1 VIEPV
6 LRIEDLHVHF
16 PVKMGLVQFAG
27 RALLHATGSA
37 GREEGEEYVRPRVH
51 AVDGVSFNLNRGE
64 ILGLVGESGCGKTT
78 TGRAVLRLL
87 RLTKGRIVFEGTDIT
102 GLKEKDLRPLR
113 PRMQII
119 FQDPHAALNPS
130 MTIGRSI
137 QDPLLVHGRATEKE
151 AREDTLAVMEE
162 VGLAP
167 AEDLFNKYPAD
178 LSGGQQQ
185 RAVIARAIILKPSL
199 IVADEPV
206 AMLDMSI
213 RARILELLL
222 DLKRKYGLTYLFITH
237 DLATAKFVC
246 DRIAIMYL
254 GRIVETGP
262 AEAIYR
268 DPKHPYT
275 RALIAAIPVPEPGR
289 TREVTLPRGEVPDAI
304 TPPRGCRFHP
314 RCPVALPTCG
324 WEGRDFIEFLE
335 REQLVESPGASDPNI
350 GDVGEWKVHGF
361 VARRSVDAGTNERV
375 ADAVHSLLQ
384 RAPPAFAH
392 AIASVSVQ
400 DRDVIVR
407 FRAPDPLVAKEV
419 EGRTV
424 ECLLY

>member
-1 VIEPV
+1 MTVWIAGV
-6 LRIEDLHVHF
+6 VTLVGAVAIALIGWWVASRHV
-16 PVKMGLVQFAG
+16 PQA
-27 RALLHATGSA
+27 A
-37 GREEGEEYVRPRVH
+37 EEVTPRVSR
-51 AVDGVSFNLNRGE
+51 ARLRYFVALSVA
-64 ILGLVGESGCGKTT
+64 LV
-78 TGRAVLRLL
+78 
-87 RLTKGRIVFEGTDIT
+87 
-102 GLKEKDLRPLR
+102 
-113 PRMQII
+113 
-119 FQDPHAALNPS
+119 
-130 MTIGRSI
+130 
-137 QDPLLVHGRATEKE
+137 
-151 AREDTLAVMEE
+151 LA
-162 VGLAP
+162 
-167 AEDLFNKYPAD
+167 
-178 LSGGQQQ
+178 
-185 RAVIARAIILKPSL
+185 L
-199 IVADEPV
+199 IV
-206 AMLDMSI
+206 
-213 RARILELLL
+213 
-222 DLKRKYGLTYLFITH
+222 
-237 DLATAKFVC
+237 KF
-246 DRIAIMYL
+246 
-254 GRIVETGP
+254 
-262 AEAIYR
+262 
-268 DPKHPYT
+268 
-275 RALIAAIPVPEPGR
+275 AAIPVPEPGR

>member
-1 VIEPV
+1 MTEPV
-6 LRIEDLHVHF
+6 LLVEDLQVHF
-16 PVKMGLVQFAG
+16 PVRVGLVQAAG
-27 RALLHATGSA
+27 RRILRRLDSSRAKDS
-37 GREEGEEYVRPRVH
+37 EEYLRPIVH
-51 AVDGVSFNLNRGE
+51 AVDGVSLTLQRGE
-64 ILGLVGESGCGKTT
+64 VFGLVGESGCGKTT
-78 TGRAVLRLL
+78 TGRAVLRLV
-87 RLTKGRIVFEGTDIT
+87 RPTSGRIVFEGTDIT
-102 GLKEKDLRPLR
+102 NLKEAELRPLR

-130 MTIGRSI
+130 MTIGQSI
-137 QDPLLVHGRATEKE
+137 QDPLLVHGGGSEAE
-151 AREDTLAVMEE
+151 ARQAALTVMEE

-167 AEDLFNKYPAD
+167 AEDLFTKYPAD

-222 DLKRKYGLTYLFITH
+222 ALKTKYGLTYLFITH

-254 GRIVETGP
+254 GRIIETGP
-262 AEAIYR
+262 AGPIYR

-275 RALIAAIPVPEPGR
+275 KALIAAIPVPEPGR
-289 TREVTLPRGEVPDAI
+289 TRPASLPRGEVPDAI
-304 TPPRGCRFHP
+304 SPPRGCRFHP

-324 WEGRDFIEFLE
+324 WEGRDFVDYLE
-335 REQLVESPGASDPNI
+335 RAQLDPAEAAAATRIGAA
-350 GDVGEWKVHGF
+350 EAWRAHGF
-361 VARRSVDAGTNERV
+361 EALRRVEEGDLNAIAT
-375 ADAVHSLLQ
+375 AVREVLA
-384 RAPPAFAH
+384 RAPEP
-392 AIASVSVQ
+392 IAKAMEAVERH
-400 DRDVIVR
+400 DREVVVR
-407 FRAPDPLVAKEV
+407 FRQPDVLAPREV
-419 EGRTV
+419 EGRSV